1 MPNYSEWDRDLGVKR
16 RQGKFKEEKFKGDER
31 DCN

>member
-1 MPNYSEWDRDLGVKR
+1 MPNYSEWDRDLGKR
-16 RQGKFKEEKFKGDER
+16 RQGKFKEEKFQGDER